1 MWNLNFQPPKII
13 EASIWSSLP
22 SSFRNPKENDWA
34 RVNKPGQLIDSFLEG
49 PVFDANG
56 NLYVTDIPYGRIFRI
71 SPNKIWELVIQYD
84 GMPNGLAIDVSGNI
98 WIADYKQGLIRLDL
112 NNTSLEAVL
121 KGPKNNGG
129 KFLGLNDLVFDSRE
143 NLFFTDQGQTGL
155 HNPVGKVYCLE
166 PCGQLHEIL
175 SNVPSPN
182 GLVFDSS
189 GRFLFVSATRANNIW
204 RMPIFDDYS
213 TGKVG
218 VFQTFFGASG
228 PDGLALDSED
238 SLYVAHASLGGVFKL
253 NKRGELMA
261 YIKTPIGHTV
271 TNLCFAPDSKSIM
284 ITESSSGTILRAQIV
299 DQDQEVA
306 QTQI

>member
-1 MWNLNFQPPKII
+1 MWNLNFQPPKIV

-22 SSFRNPKENDWA
+22 SSFRSPKENDWA

-56 NLYVTDIPYGRIFRI
+56 NLYVADIPYGRIFRI
-71 SPNKIWELVIQYD
+71 SPNKTWELVIQYD
-84 GMPNGLAIDVSGNI
+84 GMPNGLAIDATGNI
-98 WIADYKQGLIRLDL
+98 WIADYKQGLLRLDL
-112 NNTSLEAVL
+112 SSTSLETVL
-121 KGPKNNGG
+121 KGPQNNGD
-129 KFLGLNDLVFDSRE
+129 KFLGLNDLVFDSKG

-166 PCGQLHEIL
+166 PSGLLHEIL
-175 SNVPSPN
+175 NNVPSPN

-189 GRFLFVSATRANNIW
+189 GRFLFVSATRANNVW

-218 VFQTFFGASG
+218 AFQTFFGASG
-228 PDGLALDSED
+228 PDGLALDVED
-238 SLYVAHASLGGVFKL
+238 NLYVAHASLGGVFKL
-253 NKRGELMA
+253 NKRGELIS

-271 TNLCFAPDSKSIM
+271 TNLCFTPDSKSIVM
-284 ITESSSGTILRAQIV
+284 TESSTGHILCAPISN
-299 DQDQEVA
+299 E
-306 QTQI
+306 I